1 MNCFNF
7 HRKWTCIYAPLL
19 PISMVQILQ
28 AVIPYIVGMNSK
40 HKETVLTSMDLS
52 DKVVVDL
59 DEDTI
64 IYSQDVK
71 MA

>member
-1 MNCFNF
+1 
-7 HRKWTCIYAPLL
+7 
-19 PISMVQILQ
+19 MVQILQ